1 MHTALVKTDDIAVT
15 DTESAVA
22 ICSWAGQIHITV
34 FDIDAGTD
42 ITAVDGENTPAIC
55 FHFAAIV
62 INGSIVSELNKA
74 VTASHT
80 DSPAEIT
87 HPFRGI
93 RAFICNLAVIDFND
107 AVASGMNRTS
117 CDTGHR
123 NVTVVDADM
132 GIVDSSN
139 TGTDTEKIIGAI
151 ALQVKAGI
159 FDLIMAVSF
168 DKNAIK

>member
-15 DTESAVA
+15 DTESTVAVR
-22 ICSWAGQIHITV
+22 SWTGQIHITV
-34 FDIDAGTD
+34 FDIDASTD

-55 FHFAAIV
+55 FHFAAII

-74 VTASHT
+74 VAAGHT
-80 DSPAEIT
+80 DSPAEIA

-107 AVASGMNRTS
+107 AVSAGMDRTS
-117 CDTGHR
+117 CDAGHR
-123 NVTVVDADM
+123 DVTVVDADM

-139 TGTDTEKIIGAI
+139 TGTDTEKIVGAI
-151 ALQVKAGI
+151 AFQMKVGI
-159 FDLIMAVSF
+159 FDLITAVSF